1 MTGNETVTGTHCYH
15 RVFFRLAFVLHESPR
30 SPSTVYRVGLQY
42 FFHYDECTVVCS
54 LRYIST
60 FNTQLSQRKHS
71 YHYVN
76 KNIEESESCRQELQ
90 EKTNRESSLIQR
102 NCSWWLIVI
111 SNLPLRTTLAK
122 QPYLSTP
129 STRFGAVTAVITTS
143 RKRQNHSLTHQ
154 YHSRR
159 RSRVEI

>member
-15 RVFFRLAFVLHESPR
+15 RVFFRLAFVATRISH
-30 SPSTVYRVGLQY
+30 SPSIVSDFNIFSTTR
-42 FFHYDECTVVCS
+42 YDECTVVRS

-60 FNTQLSQRKHS
+60 LTQLSQRKHS